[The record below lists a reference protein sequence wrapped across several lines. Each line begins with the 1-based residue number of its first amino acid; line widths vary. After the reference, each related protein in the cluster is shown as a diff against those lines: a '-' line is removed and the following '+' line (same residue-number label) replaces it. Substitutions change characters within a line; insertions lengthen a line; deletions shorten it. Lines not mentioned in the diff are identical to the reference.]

1 MNKNN
6 LRKKF
11 MNKREDL
18 SDSRVIFKSKRI
30 VNNFLETDFYSNS
43 DKIFLYVSYKNEVQT
58 RHLIKKMLEDNRDV
72 YVPAPDP
79 DTKEMDAVLIDKFSD
94 LTEGA
99 YGILE
104 PINSNSKIDPS
115 FLDLIIVPG
124 LVFSLKGFRIGYGG
138 GFYDRFLAR
147 SNNRERNPIKLSF
160 VYSEYII
167 DEVPT
172 NKYDLPVDFII
183 TEGKII
189 NCKEYRRN

>member
-6 LRKKF
+6 MRNKF

-18 SDSRVIFKSKRI
+18 SDSKVKFKSNMI
-30 VNNFLETDFYSNS
+30 VNNFLETDFYNNS
-43 DKIFLYVSYKNEVQT
+43 DKIFVYVSYKNEVQT
-58 RHLIKKMLEDNRDV
+58 HLLIKKMLEENKDV
-72 YVPAPDP
+72 YVPDPDP
-79 DTKEMDAVLIDKFSD
+79 ETKEMEAVLIEQFND
-94 LTEGA
+94 LTKGA

-104 PINSNSKIDPS
+104 PSNSDFKIDPS
-115 FLDLIIVPG
+115 LLDIIIVPG

-147 SNNRERNPIKLSF
+147 AQGNKLDPIKISF
-160 VYSEYII
+160 VYEEFLI
-167 DEVPT
+167 DKIPI
-172 NKYDLPVDFII
+172 NKYDLPVDFLM